1 MMPKHP
7 TAIYI
12 GNWLLIHRVHF
23 IDSLRE
29 IDVCGLGRV
38 EKREREQETQVVVSG
53 QRKGKE
59 KRGKRHK

>member
-1 MMPKHP
+1 M
-7 TAIYI
+7 I
-12 GNWLLIHRVHF
+12 
-23 IDSLRE
+23 SLRE

-59 KRGKRHK
+59 NKRHRW